1 MKTFHKIDFYLQIV
15 LFALAGVCIITMPF
29 GGLIYLLF
37 LQFFVGCWQLLSA
50 ILSGTTH
57 WKSDTGRL
65 NIRYYWLGVGVWMAV
80 MALVLLLEK
89 GGNDVMG
96 VIGFGWL
103 LVSWALAV
111 YYFLITRKYAKQTA
125 NA

>member
-1 MKTFHKIDFYLQIV
+1 MKTFHKIDFYLQVV
-15 LFALAGVCIITMPF
+15 LFALAGVCIITIPF

-37 LQFFVGCWQLLSA
+37 LQFFVGSWQLLSA
-50 ILSGTTH
+50 ILSGATH
-57 WKSDTGRL
+57 WKTDTGRL
-65 NIRYYWLGVGVWMAV
+65 NIRYYWLGVAAWMAV
-80 MALVLLLEK
+80 MAVVLLLEK

-96 VIGFGWL
+96 VIGFCWL
-103 LVSWALAV
+103 LVSWGLAV

>member
-1 MKTFHKIDFYLQIV
+1 MKTFHKIDFYLQV
-15 LFALAGVCIITMPF
+15 VMFVLAGVCIITIPF

-57 WKSDTGRL
+57 WKSDTGRF
-65 NIRYYWLGVGVWMAV
+65 NIRYYWMGVAVWMV
-80 MALVLLLEK
+80 IMALVFVLEK
-89 GGNDVMG
+89 GGNDAMG
-96 VIGFGWL
+96 SIGFGWL
-103 LVSWALAV
+103 LVSWGLAV
-111 YYFLITRKYAKQTA
+111 YYFLITRKYVKQTA